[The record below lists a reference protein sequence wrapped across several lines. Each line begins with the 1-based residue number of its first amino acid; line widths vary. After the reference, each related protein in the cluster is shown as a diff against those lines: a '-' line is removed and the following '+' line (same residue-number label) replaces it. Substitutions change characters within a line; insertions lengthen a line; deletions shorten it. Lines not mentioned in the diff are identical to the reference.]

1 MVTVIISFFV
11 ISYIVAVIVGLRD
24 LWGEKDW
31 FVYFAIFCPIL
42 NLYILTFHYCL
53 RGDDD

>member
-1 MVTVIISFFV
+1 MVTLIISFFV
-11 ISYIVAVIVGLRD
+11 ISYIVAVIVGLCD